1 MIPVYSKAMKAI
13 LTASIAIAL
22 VACSEPPPPPK
33 PAAPAP
39 ATPTPQ
45 AEAPKAPETKAPEA
59 PKPDPNKELASRVK
73 RALEGEAK
81 IQAAGIDV
89 TATDGKVTLWGTTA
103 TAAERNRAAQVAAKV
118 EGVTSVDNQLKVV
131 KGS

>member
-1 MIPVYSKAMKAI
+1 MIPAYSKAMKAI
-13 LTASIAIAL
+13 LTASIAVAL

-39 ATPTPQ
+39 ATPAPQ

-81 IQAAGIDV
+81 IQGAGIDV
-89 TATDGKVTLWGTTA
+89 TAADGKVTLWGTTA

>member
-13 LTASIAIAL
+13 LTASIAVAL

-81 IQAAGIDV
+81 IQGAGIDV
-89 TATDGKVTLWGTTA
+89 TAADGKVTLWGTTA